1 VPVAKP
7 ITMLGVRLP
16 TPLHRRL
23 RLYAL
28 KVGIPVQRLITQAV
42 RDLLA
47 KKE

>member
-1 VPVAKP
+1 MPAPKP

-28 KVGIPVQRLITQAV
+28 KRGTSVQKLIEQAI
-42 RDLLA
+42 RGLLG
-47 KKE
+47 KE